1 VHISKRNAEQIV
13 KEISGVINESINM
26 MNADGIIIASTD
38 ISRIGTF
45 HEASKKLIDERLDEL
60 VIHNNNEY
68 IGSRAGINLPVV
80 LNNEIIGVVG
90 VTGPYQQ
97 VVKYGQIIKKMTEI
111 LLLERSY
118 REQMELN
125 ESIRNRFIEEWLC
138 TDMNLN
144 NAMANQGF
152 SLGIDISL
160 TRRIMAMS
168 VYNKKEV
175 DIAEIQKSFDNA
187 GKIIS
192 RFLSEDKNNVMLK
205 STTTIICAVN
215 SSNDRVLVNFAKRIK
230 KEVEMRDDILLA
242 IGIDTPVNSYTLIHT
257 AYQKAIKA
265 LRSSLRTQDKQ
276 IRLYDNINMEVF
288 VNEIPEMIKE
298 EYINKIFK
306 GCTPEEISQW
316 IELLEVFYKEEGSIT
331 QTAVKLSIHKNTLQY
346 RLKKLKDQTGYDP
359 RSIKYSS
366 LYFNALY
373 FYRDLHKD
381 FNSFSD

>member
-1 VHISKRNAEQIV
+1 MHISKRNAEQIV

-38 ISRIGTF
+38 LSRIGTF

-125 ESIRNRFIEEWLC
+125 ESIRNRFIEEWIC
-138 TDMNLN
+138 TDMNVN
-144 NAMANQGF
+144 SAMANQGF
-152 SLGIDISL
+152 SLGIDIAL
-160 TRRIMAMS
+160 PRRIMAMS

-215 SSNDRVLVNFAKRIK
+215 SVNDRVLVNFAKRIK

-242 IGIDTPVNSYTLIHT
+242 IGIDTPVSSYTLIHT

-265 LRSSLRTQDKQ
+265 LRSSLRTKDKQ

-288 VNEIPEMIKE
+288 VNEIPETIKE
-298 EYINKIFK
+298 EFIDKIFK
-306 GCTPEEISQW
+306 GFTAEEISQW
-316 IELLEVFYKEEGSIT
+316 IELLEIFYKEEGSIT

-366 LYFNALY
+366 LYFIALY
-373 FYRDLHKD
+373 FYRDLHRD
-381 FNSFSD
+381 FNYFSD